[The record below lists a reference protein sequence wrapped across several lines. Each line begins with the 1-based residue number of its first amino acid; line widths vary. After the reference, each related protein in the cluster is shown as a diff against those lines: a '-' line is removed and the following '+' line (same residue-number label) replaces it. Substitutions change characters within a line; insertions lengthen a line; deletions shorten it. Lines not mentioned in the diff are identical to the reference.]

1 MIRNHESVSKGGF
14 DKITS
19 KILKST
25 YGSDSK
31 NKSSK
36 KGSNKKTNDYNA
48 KITKLEA
55 KKKY

>member
-36 KGSNKKTNDYNA
+36 KRNNKKTNDNNP
-48 KITKLEA
+48 KNNKTRS
-55 KKKY
+55 KKND